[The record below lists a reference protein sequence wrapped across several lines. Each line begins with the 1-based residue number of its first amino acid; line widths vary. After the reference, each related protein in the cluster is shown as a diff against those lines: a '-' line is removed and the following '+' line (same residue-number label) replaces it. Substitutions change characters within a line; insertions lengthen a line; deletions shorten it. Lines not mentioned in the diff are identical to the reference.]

1 MKIGVIGCGYVG
13 LVTGVCFAEAG
24 NKVVVM
30 DIDAAKV
37 AKLSEGIPTFYELGV
52 DAYLR
57 RNLKDGRLSFTTRIE
72 DVAAHGTLIFLCVGT
87 PPKNDGEAELRHLFS
102 AVEDL
107 ARHLQGYKIIVTK
120 STVPVGTN
128 EEIRKRVA
136 ALTDEPFDVASNPEF
151 LREGRAI
158 QDFNVPDRVVFG
170 VDNPAVGELLRE
182 LYLPFTTKNQPI
194 LITDLKTAEMIK
206 YAANAMLAT
215 KISFINEIA
224 NICDLVGADIDLVR
238 QGIGSDERIGFAFL
252 HAGSGYGGSCF
263 PKDVPALSFLARKN
277 AYQPRLL
284 EAVHEVNKS
293 QKLITFRHLNKV
305 YDGDLKGKKIG
316 IWGLSFKKGTSDVRE
331 AASIPTI
338 AALLEAGAQVS
349 AHDPEAMDAMRL
361 EFPEHVN
368 YCESPYDACQG
379 ADALLLLSDW
389 RVYGSPDFDEL
400 AAAMRTPLII
410 DGKNLFCPRTARRHG
425 FTYYGVGRPQPA

>member
-1 MKIGVIGCGYVG
+1 MKIGIIGSGYVG

-30 DIDAAKV
+30 DIDERKV
-37 AKLSEGIPTFYELGV
+37 AQLSQGEPTFYELGMQE
-52 DAYLR
+52 YLQ
-57 RNLKDGRLSFTTRIE
+57 RNLKGGRLSFTTDIAE
-72 DVAAHGTLIFLCVGT
+72 VAAKCTVIFLCVGT
-87 PPKNDGEAELRHLFS
+87 PPGADGEA
-102 AVEDL
+102 DL
-107 ARHLQGYKIIVTK
+107 SYIFQAAENVARHIDKYTIIVTK

-128 EEIRKRVA
+128 EEIKRRVA
-136 ALTDEPFDVASNPEF
+136 ALTDERFDVASNPEF

-170 VDNPAVGELLRE
+170 VENPAVGELLRE
-182 LYLPFTTKNQPI
+182 LYTPFTTKNQPI
-194 LITDLKTAEMIK
+194 QVCDIRTAEMIK

-224 NICDLVGADIDLVR
+224 NICDRVGADIDAVR
-238 QGIGSDERIGFAFL
+238 QGIGSDQRIGFSFL

-263 PKDVPALSFLARKN
+263 PKDVPALAHLARSN
-277 AYQPRLL
+277 DYDPRLL
-284 EAVHEVNKS
+284 DAVHVVNED
-293 QKLITFRHLNKV
+293 QKLIAFRHLQS
-305 YDGDLKGKKIG
+305 YYKGAVKGRKIC

-338 AALLEAGAQVS
+338 AALLEAGAEVS
-349 AHDPEAMDAMRL
+349 AHDPEAMESMRKL
-361 EFPEHVN
+361 YPERVR
-368 YCESPYDACQG
+368 YTDTPYEACAG
-379 ADALLLLSDW
+379 ADALLVLSDW
-389 RVYGSPDFDEL
+389 RVYGSPDFEEL
-400 AAAMRTPLII
+400 AAAMREPLII